1 MSILSFSIR
10 DKQMGMWVLKTK
22 ISQKEV
28 NTYLKVTIKVK
39 NIFVLVDP
47 EEANT
52 VSSKHH
58 MSRINLSQD

>member
-39 NIFVLVDP
+39 NNF
-47 EEANT
+47 
-52 VSSKHH
+52 
-58 MSRINLSQD
+58 